1 MKDYV
6 KTNGHAC
13 KCTTELPFCSP
24 NDQQS
29 LSLMEGHPS
38 FIECSPIFPIYF
50 PSFFICIFFCFYIH
64 SLTHPF
70 LAQKLYQMLCFWLC
84 SRFLQ
89 FLFFSSVKDMT
100 TITLNLQK
108 RNQLSGRYYS

>member
-38 FIECSPIFPIYF
+38 FIECSPIFPIYL
-50 PSFFICIFFCFYIH
+50 PLSFICIFFLFLYPFFNSPISCSKVI
-64 SLTHPF
+64 SDALLLALLT
-70 LAQKLYQMLCFWLC
+70 LSAV
-84 SRFLQ
+84 S
-89 FLFFSSVKDMT
+89 FLFLCEGYDHHHP
-100 TITLNLQK
+100 
-108 RNQLSGRYYS
+108 